1 MTQANERPMPPR
13 PNMVATDEQIVD
25 SIAAFWNKNGYAPS
39 IREVCDA
46 VGMKS
51 PGTMKYRLERLRG
64 KGMVTYIDRSPRT
77 LRVVGQ

>member
-1 MTQANERPMPPR
+1 MPQTNERPRVTR
-13 PNMVATDEQIVD
+13 PNMVATDKQIVD
-25 SIAAFWNKNGYAPS
+25 AIAAFWEKKGYAPS

-77 LRVVGQ
+77 LRVVEP

>member
-1 MTQANERPMPPR
+1 METR

-25 SIAAFWNKNGYAPS
+25 AITAFWNKNGYAPS
-39 IREVCDA
+39 IRELCDA

-77 LRVVGQ
+77 LRVVEH

>member
-1 MTQANERPMPPR
+1 MPQMNERPRVTR
-13 PNMVATDEQIVD
+13 PNMVATDKQIVD
-25 SIAAFWNKNGYAPS
+25 AIATFWEKKGYAPS

-77 LRVVGQ
+77 LRVVEP